1 MIGTESPVAPD
12 YTIADNPHCLV
23 HCGPL
28 GPEHKDDKR
37 DFTLVTSGGSHLVY
51 GKNGIKVEHITGY
64 NAEAC
69 GYDLDGDQKSV
80 VAKAILAA
88 NGDIV
93 LTAEAGDIRM
103 KARNIYIETEGE
115 EDEGNFLVDANGQIT
130 LATGDEIRLAGGN
143 MCLVGKK
150 AINLTTD
157 FHVRIVG
164 KLTKMKPPGLI
175 PAIPFIGSWQSVIQN
190 ITNTCK

>member
-51 GKNGIKVEHITGY
+51 GKNGNKVEHINGY

-130 LATGDEIRLAGGN
+130 SPVIGIALTGPSNSITTARYNNQTESKIAL
-143 MCLVGKK
+143 KK
-150 AINLTTD
+150 
-157 FHVRIVG
+157 
-164 KLTKMKPPGLI
+164 
-175 PAIPFIGSWQSVIQN
+175 
-190 ITNTCK
+190 